1 MLVIFSDVQHKVQ
14 CSEDNMKIIVALSG
28 NETHTYLD
36 GLNGYRN
43 EKCEPKLANN
53 QAIFD
58 LSLVNFYECGIMRVI
73 NKMTVSVEK
82 KCEMFLQP
90 EPNLTFSS
98 LFVVAFV

>member
-1 MLVIFSDVQHKVQ
+1 
-14 CSEDNMKIIVALSG
+14 MKIIVALSG
-28 NETHTYLD
+28 NDTHTYLD

-73 NKMTVSVEK
+73 NKMTVS
-82 KCEMFLQP
+82 FY
-90 EPNLTFSS
+90 
-98 LFVVAFV
+98 FVKI